1 MDKRN
6 DCPVDMGG
14 SPTSQTLLPLS
25 PPIYTSNGLRSV
37 PQAAL
42 QQTGS
47 RSNGLSPCLSRSQG
61 VIYSPILVTYRQIFW
76 TLYRVELC
84 YAWDFL
90 RQVSDRREEIR
101 LLAVHKKAE
110 LKMTTAEIMS
120 VFSWA
125 RKVRSSRLVAMSD
138 AIISRERAH
147 TGRL

>member
-1 MDKRN
+1 M
-6 DCPVDMGG
+6 
-14 SPTSQTLLPLS
+14 
-25 PPIYTSNGLRSV
+25 
-37 PQAAL
+37 
-42 QQTGS
+42 
-47 RSNGLSPCLSRSQG
+47 
-61 VIYSPILVTYRQIFW
+61 
-76 TLYRVELC
+76 
-84 YAWDFL
+84 
-90 RQVSDRREEIR
+90 SDRREEIQ